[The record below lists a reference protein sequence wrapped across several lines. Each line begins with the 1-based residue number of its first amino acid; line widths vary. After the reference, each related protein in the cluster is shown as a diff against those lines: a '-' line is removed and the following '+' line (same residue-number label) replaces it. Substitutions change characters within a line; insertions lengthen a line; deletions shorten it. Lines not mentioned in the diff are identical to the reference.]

1 MRAHPSNG
9 SAGSVD
15 PSGGSLDEFGAE
27 TAPGRQLLDVRPA
40 GLPSSSPPKFL
51 SRVESRQARRRNSR
65 LTRLA
70 MSVRDRLVKKDI
82 TMPKVTAFDAES
94 HGVIIATLLSIVA
107 LTYGSFLTTA
117 WRHPVEARAASA
129 PAISSPAVSSAP
141 AVPPAI
147 APAVALEVAP
157 VVAPVVN
164 VVPSQ
169 PPVTAAPSP
178 VEPEP
183 VVARR
188 RRPGGVSARTLT
200 ALWEQRDTRSLDQ
213 AFTGLRRQTLAFHRC
228 GMRKTADDQA
238 VANCEGAGSTWT
250 IDFQRSAGRWQI
262 ANVATR

>member
-1 MRAHPSNG
+1 MHPHPSNG

-15 PSGGSLDEFGAE
+15 PSPGSLDEFGAE
-27 TAPGRQLLDVRPA
+27 TAPARLLDVKPA
-40 GLPSSSPPKFL
+40 GLPSTSPPMFL

-117 WRHPVEARAASA
+117 WRQPVEARAASA
-129 PAISSPAVSSAP
+129 PVTSSPAVSSAP
-141 AVPPAI
+141 AV

-157 VVAPVVN
+157 VVAPVID

-169 PPVTAAPSP
+169 PPVTTAPSP

-238 VANCEGAGSTWT
+238 VASCEGAGSTWT